1 MTFDARGGKPPARR
15 SNAVFA
21 VTTIAVMS
29 GAFFLALNFPGTS
42 RPGAAGQ
49 EAKTII
55 AAADAG
61 PARVPAGLTSRPAKT
76 YFETLARIDPGA
88 SASLDKRLAKAN
100 RRPLAEQAEIV
111 FDHAAGLLKDHAA
124 DLARADTRHL
134 DRILVMTRDRLK
146 SASRSGN
153 TWCLGSRY
161 ADLDPSVLGDK
172 AALNQ
177 ELKMLEEPL
186 RDYGFELVTHLLVA
200 IEDAEAHPV
209 DRGAVTQADKAAM
222 QGVVMS
228 MVSDPQVMPLL
239 MAAQAGADSRDLV
252 SSLNACDLGAT
263 AVSALK
269 TLPQDTKGRV
279 FADLVHQM
287 ERGGADLTTLSQF

>member
-1 MTFDARGGKPPARR
+1 MTFDARAGKPPARR

-42 RPGAAGQ
+42 RPGTAGQ
-49 EAKTII
+49 EAKTIT
-55 AAADAG
+55 AAADAR
-61 PARVPAGLTSRPAKT
+61 PARIPAGLTSKPAKT

-88 SASLDKRLAKAN
+88 SASLDERLARAN
-100 RRPLAEQAEIV
+100 RRPQAEQTQII
-111 FDHAAGLLKDHAA
+111 FDHAAGLLKSHAA

-134 DRILVMTRDRLK
+134 DEILVMTRDHLK

-153 TWCLGSRY
+153 AWCQGSKY
-161 ADLDPSVLGDK
+161 ADLDPSVFGNK
-172 AALNQ
+172 AALSQ
-177 ELKMLEEPL
+177 ELKLLEEPL

-200 IEDAEAHPV
+200 IEGAEAQPV
-209 DRGAVTQADKAAM
+209 NRGALTQTDKVAV

-239 MAAQAGADSRDLV
+239 MAAQTGTDSRDLV
-252 SSLNACDLGAT
+252 SSLNVCDLGAT

-269 TLPQDTKGRV
+269 TLPQDTKGRA

-287 ERGGADLTTLSQF
+287 ELGGADLAGLSRF